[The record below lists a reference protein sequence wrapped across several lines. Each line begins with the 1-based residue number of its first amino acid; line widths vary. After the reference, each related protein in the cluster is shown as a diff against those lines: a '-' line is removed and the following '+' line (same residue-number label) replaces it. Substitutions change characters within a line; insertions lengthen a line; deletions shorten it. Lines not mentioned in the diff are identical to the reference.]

1 MKGQKK
7 QQVRQQSESIEDIRR
22 REYIE
27 RIIPEDIPLSDPI
40 GIIGETFGQGYKDGF
55 RDGAFWMVALVESQ
69 CGDTSKSNR
78 RQRMKAKT
86 GKETRDETQRL

>member
-40 GIIGETFGQGYKDGF
+40 SIIGEAFGQGYKEGLK
-55 RDGAFWMVALVESQ
+55 DGAYWMLCLANSPFGDEQSEQETTHESKDGK
-69 CGDTSKSNR
+69 GDKR
-78 RQRMKAKT
+78 
-86 GKETRDETQRL
+86 